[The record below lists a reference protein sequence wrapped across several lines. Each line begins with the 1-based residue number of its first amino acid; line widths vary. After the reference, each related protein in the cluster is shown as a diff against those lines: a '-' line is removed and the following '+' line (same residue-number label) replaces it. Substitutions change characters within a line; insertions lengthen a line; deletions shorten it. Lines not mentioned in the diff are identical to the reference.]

1 MHVDLLTKIK
11 QNMPNF
17 SKGQKLIGNY
27 IITYYDKA
35 AFMTAS
41 KLGSTVGVSEST
53 VVRFAT
59 QLGFDGYPSLQKN
72 LRDLVRNKLT
82 TIQRMEVSNDRIGN
96 NVFEKVLN
104 LDMERIRQTLEESSQ
119 ESFNDAVDAI
129 TNAKNIY
136 IIGTRSSSALAVFLA
151 YYLNL
156 MLENVKVI
164 QATNSS
170 GLFEQ
175 IMRIGEND
183 LMIGIS
189 FPRYSKHTVKA
200 LKYAK
205 EAGANVLAITDTSA
219 SPLVGASN
227 FALLTRSDM
236 VSFVDSLVA
245 PLSVINALIVAL
257 GSKKRDQISQTFET
271 LENIWDEYDEY
282 EKLEEK

>member
-1 MHVDLLTKIK
+1 
-11 QNMPNF
+11 MPKF

-27 IITYYDKA
+27 IISYYDKA

-59 QLGFDGYPSLQKN
+59 ELGFDGYPSLQKD

-82 TIQRMEVSNDRIGN
+82 TIQRMEVSSDRIGN
-96 NVFEKVLN
+96 NVYDKVLN
-104 LDMERIRQTLEESSQ
+104 LDMERIRQTLEEGSR
-119 ESFNDAVDAI
+119 ESFNEAVDAI
-129 TNAKNIY
+129 INAKNIY
-136 IIGTRSSSALAVFLA
+136 IIGTRSSYALAVFLA

-175 IMRIGEND
+175 IMRIGKDD

-205 EAGANVLAITDTSA
+205 DAGADVLAITDTSA
-219 SPLVGASN
+219 SPLVGVSN
-227 FALLTRSDM
+227 FALLARSDM

-257 GSKKRDQISQTFET
+257 GSKKREQISQTFET

-282 EKLEEK
+282 EKPEGK

>member
-1 MHVDLLTKIK
+1 MHLDLLTRIK
-11 QNMPNF
+11 QNMPKF

-59 QLGFDGYPSLQKN
+59 ELGFDGYPSLQKN

-82 TIQRMEVSNDRIGN
+82 TIQRMEVSSDRIGN
-96 NVFEKVLN
+96 NVFDKVLN
-104 LDMERIRQTLEESSQ
+104 LDMERIRQTLEEGSR
-119 ESFNDAVDAI
+119 ESFNEAVDAI
-129 TNAKNIY
+129 INARNIY
-136 IIGTRSSSALAVFLA
+136 IIGTRSSYALAVFLA

-175 IMRIGEND
+175 IMRIGKDD

-205 EAGANVLAITDTSA
+205 DAGADVLAITDTSA

-227 FALLTRSDM
+227 FALLARSDM

-257 GSKKRDQISQTFET
+257 GTKKREQISQTFET

-282 EKLEEK
+282 EKPEEK

>member
-1 MHVDLLTKIK
+1 
-11 QNMPNF
+11 
-17 SKGQKLIGNY
+17 
-27 IITYYDKA
+27 
-35 AFMTAS
+35 MTAS

-59 QLGFDGYPSLQKN
+59 EMGFDGYPSLQKD

-82 TIQRMEVSNDRIGN
+82 TIQRMEVSSDRIGS
-96 NVFEKVLN
+96 NVFDKVLN
-104 LDMERIRQTLEESSQ
+104 LDMERIRQTLEEGSR

-175 IMRIGEND
+175 IMRIGKED

-205 EAGANVLAITDTSA
+205 DAGADVLAITDTSA
-219 SPLVGASN
+219 SPLVGVSN
-227 FALLTRSDM
+227 FALLARSDM

-257 GSKKRDQISQTFET
+257 GSKKREQISQTFET

-282 EKLEEK
+282 EKPEEK

>member
-227 FALLTRSDM
+227 FALLARSDM

>member
-1 MHVDLLTKIK
+1 MHLDLLTRIK
-11 QNMPNF
+11 QNMPKF

-59 QLGFDGYPSLQKN
+59 EMGFDGYPSLQKD

-82 TIQRMEVSNDRIGN
+82 TIQRMEVSSDRIGS
-96 NVFEKVLN
+96 NVFDKVLN
-104 LDMERIRQTLEESSQ
+104 LDMERIRQTLEEGSR

-175 IMRIGEND
+175 IMRIGKED

-205 EAGANVLAITDTSA
+205 DAGADVLAITDTSA
-219 SPLVGASN
+219 SPLVGVSN
-227 FALLTRSDM
+227 FALLARSDM

-257 GSKKRDQISQTFET
+257 GSKKRE
-271 LENIWDEYDEY
+271 
-282 EKLEEK
+282 

>member
-1 MHVDLLTKIK
+1 MHLDLLTRIK
-11 QNMPNF
+11 QNMPKF

-41 KLGSTVGVSEST
+41 RLGSTVGVSEST

-59 QLGFDGYPSLQKN
+59 ELGFDGYPSLQKD

-96 NVFEKVLN
+96 NVFDKVLN
-104 LDMERIRQTLEESSQ
+104 LDMERIRQTLEEGSR

-129 TNAKNIY
+129 INAKNIY
-136 IIGTRSSSALAVFLA
+136 IIGTRSSYALAVFLA

-175 IMRIGEND
+175 IMRIGEDD

-205 EAGANVLAITDTSA
+205 DAGADVLAITDTSA
-219 SPLVGASN
+219 SPLVGVSN
-227 FALLTRSDM
+227 FALLARSDM

-257 GSKKRDQISQTFET
+257 GSKKREQISQTFEA

-282 EKLEEK
+282 EKPEEK

>member
-1 MHVDLLTKIK
+1 MHLDLLTRIK
-11 QNMPNF
+11 QNMPKF

-59 QLGFDGYPSLQKN
+59 ELGFDGYPSLQKD

-82 TIQRMEVSNDRIGN
+82 TIQRMEVSSDRIGN
-96 NVFEKVLN
+96 NVFDKVLN
-104 LDMERIRQTLEESSQ
+104 LDMERIRQTLEEGSR
-119 ESFNDAVDAI
+119 ESFNEAVDAI
-129 TNAKNIY
+129 INARNIY
-136 IIGTRSSSALAVFLA
+136 IIGTRSSYALAVFLA

-175 IMRIGEND
+175 IMRIGKDD

-205 EAGANVLAITDTSA
+205 DAGADVLAITDTSA

-227 FALLTRSDM
+227 FALLARSDM

-257 GSKKRDQISQTFET
+257 GTKKREQISQTFET

-282 EKLEEK
+282 EKPEEK

>member
-1 MHVDLLTKIK
+1 MHLDLLTRIK
-11 QNMPNF
+11 QNMPKF

-59 QLGFDGYPSLQKN
+59 EMGFDGYPSLQKD

-82 TIQRMEVSNDRIGN
+82 TIQRMEVSSDRIGS
-96 NVFEKVLN
+96 NVFDKVLN
-104 LDMERIRQTLEESSQ
+104 LDMERIRQTLEEGSR

-175 IMRIGEND
+175 IMRIGKED

-205 EAGANVLAITDTSA
+205 DAGTDVLAITDTSA
-219 SPLVGASN
+219 SPLVGVSN
-227 FALLTRSDM
+227 FALLARSDM

-257 GSKKRDQISQTFET
+257 GSKKREQISQTFET

-282 EKLEEK
+282 EKPEEK

>member
-1 MHVDLLTKIK
+1 MHLDLLTRIK
-11 QNMPNF
+11 QNMPKF

-59 QLGFDGYPSLQKN
+59 ELGFDGYPSLQKN

-82 TIQRMEVSNDRIGN
+82 TIQRMEVSSDRIGN
-96 NVFEKVLN
+96 NVFDKVLN
-104 LDMERIRQTLEESSQ
+104 LDMERIRQTLEEGSR
-119 ESFNDAVDAI
+119 ESFNEAVDAI
-129 TNAKNIY
+129 INARNIY
-136 IIGTRSSSALAVFLA
+136 IIGTRSSYALAVFLA

-175 IMRIGEND
+175 IMRIGKGD

-205 EAGANVLAITDTSA
+205 DAGADVLAITDTSA

-227 FALLTRSDM
+227 FALLARSDM

-257 GSKKRDQISQTFET
+257 GTKKREQISQTFET

-282 EKLEEK
+282 EKPEEK

>member
-1 MHVDLLTKIK
+1 
-11 QNMPNF
+11 
-17 SKGQKLIGNY
+17 
-27 IITYYDKA
+27 
-35 AFMTAS
+35 MTAS
-41 KLGSTVGVSEST
+41 RLGSTVGVSEST

-59 QLGFDGYPSLQKN
+59 ELGFDGYPSLQKD

-96 NVFEKVLN
+96 NVFDKVLN
-104 LDMERIRQTLEESSQ
+104 LDMERIRQTLEEGSR

-129 TNAKNIY
+129 INAKNIY
-136 IIGTRSSSALAVFLA
+136 IIGTRSSYALAVFLA

-175 IMRIGEND
+175 IMRIGEDD

-205 EAGANVLAITDTSA
+205 DAGADVLAITDTSA
-219 SPLVGASN
+219 SPLVGVSN
-227 FALLTRSDM
+227 FALLARSDM

-257 GSKKRDQISQTFET
+257 GSKKREQISQTFEA

-282 EKLEEK
+282 EKPEEK

>member
-1 MHVDLLTKIK
+1 MHLDLLTRIK
-11 QNMPNF
+11 QNMPKF

-59 QLGFDGYPSLQKN
+59 ELGFDGYPSLQKN

-82 TIQRMEVSNDRIGN
+82 TIQRMEVSSDRIGN
-96 NVFEKVLN
+96 NVFDKVLN
-104 LDMERIRQTLEESSQ
+104 LDMERIRQTLEEGSR
-119 ESFNDAVDAI
+119 ESFNEAVDAI
-129 TNAKNIY
+129 INARNIY
-136 IIGTRSSSALAVFLA
+136 IIGTRSSYALAVFLA

-156 MLENVKVI
+156 KLENVKVI

-175 IMRIGEND
+175 IMRIGKDD

-205 EAGANVLAITDTSA
+205 DAGADVLAITDTSA

-227 FALLTRSDM
+227 FALLARSDM

-257 GSKKRDQISQTFET
+257 GTKKREQISQTFET

-282 EKLEEK
+282 EKPEEK

>member
-1 MHVDLLTKIK
+1 LHLDLLTRIK
-11 QNMPNF
+11 QNMPKF

-59 QLGFDGYPSLQKN
+59 EMGFDGYPSLQKD

-82 TIQRMEVSNDRIGN
+82 TIQRMEVSSDRIGS
-96 NVFEKVLN
+96 NVFDKVLN
-104 LDMERIRQTLEESSQ
+104 LDMERIRQTLEEGSR

-175 IMRIGEND
+175 IMRIGKED

-205 EAGANVLAITDTSA
+205 DAGADVLAITDTSA
-219 SPLVGASN
+219 SPLVGVSN
-227 FALLTRSDM
+227 FALLARSDM

-257 GSKKRDQISQTFET
+257 GSKKREQISQTFET

-282 EKLEEK
+282 EKPEEK